1 MTRTKKSAALL
12 KILVIAAILILLP
25 IVTPNMYIMQ
35 IINMI
40 GIYIILGIGIN
51 VLTGYT
57 GQLSLGQAA
66 FFGIGAYTAALMN
79 TRAGLQF
86 IPCLLGSVVV
96 TAFFGV
102 VLAIPALKVKGSYLA
117 LLTMGFGEVV
127 RIVMINWTP
136 VTNGTAGVLGIQS
149 PVIFGFSFDT
159 LKKYYFLILLF
170 VLLGLAYESIIIR
183 TRTGRAFIAI
193 REDNEA
199 AELTGIDVTAYKIK
213 AFVLSA
219 VYCGVAGCLYAMMIK
234 YVSPDTFVSNT
245 SSVILWTAIVGGF
258 GTVIGPVLG
267 GIIMQVLPEA
277 LRFLGDWRL
286 VVYGVILLV
295 VILRFPGGLTAVDGV
310 NLKVEEN
317 QICALIGPNGAGKTT
332 VFNMITGAY
341 QVTSGDVVFNSESIC
356 GKKPHQ
362 IVEKGIAR
370 TFQNIRL
377 FKSATVLENVM
388 TGFHCKT
395 KTGMFNVIFNYRKCM
410 QEEAECREKALEILR
425 FLGLEDV
432 KNLEARNIPY
442 GHQRLLEIGRALATS
457 PKLLLLDE
465 PAAGMNSQ
473 EKKELVNTIRKIRD
487 TYHLAVLLVEHDMEL
502 VMGISENITVIN
514 FGRPIACGTAEE
526 IQSNNDV
533 IEAYLG
539 RSDDE

>member
-1 MTRTKKSAALL
+1 MAILELKDVTKK
-12 KILVIAAILILLP
+12 
-25 IVTPNMYIMQ
+25 
-35 IINMI
+35 
-40 GIYIILGIGIN
+40 
-51 VLTGYT
+51 
-57 GQLSLGQAA
+57 
-66 FFGIGAYTAALMN
+66 F
-79 TRAGLQF
+79 
-86 IPCLLGSVVV
+86 
-96 TAFFGV
+96 
-102 VLAIPALKVKGSYLA
+102 
-117 LLTMGFGEVV
+117 
-127 RIVMINWTP
+127 
-136 VTNGTAGVLGIQS
+136 
-149 PVIFGFSFDT
+149 
-159 LKKYYFLILLF
+159 
-170 VLLGLAYESIIIR
+170 
-183 TRTGRAFIAI
+183 
-193 REDNEA
+193 
-199 AELTGIDVTAYKIK
+199 
-213 AFVLSA
+213 
-219 VYCGVAGCLYAMMIK
+219 
-234 YVSPDTFVSNT
+234 
-245 SSVILWTAIVGGF
+245 
-258 GTVIGPVLG
+258 
-267 GIIMQVLPEA
+267 
-277 LRFLGDWRL
+277 
-286 VVYGVILLV
+286 
-295 VILRFPGGLTAVDGV
+295 GGLTAVDGV

-341 QVTSGDVVFNSESIC
+341 QVTSGDIIFNGKSIC

-432 KNLEARNIPY
+432 KDLEARNIPY

-526 IQSNNDV
+526 IQNNNDV

>member
-1 MTRTKKSAALL
+1 MAILELKDVTKK
-12 KILVIAAILILLP
+12 
-25 IVTPNMYIMQ
+25 
-35 IINMI
+35 
-40 GIYIILGIGIN
+40 
-51 VLTGYT
+51 
-57 GQLSLGQAA
+57 
-66 FFGIGAYTAALMN
+66 F
-79 TRAGLQF
+79 
-86 IPCLLGSVVV
+86 
-96 TAFFGV
+96 
-102 VLAIPALKVKGSYLA
+102 
-117 LLTMGFGEVV
+117 
-127 RIVMINWTP
+127 
-136 VTNGTAGVLGIQS
+136 
-149 PVIFGFSFDT
+149 
-159 LKKYYFLILLF
+159 
-170 VLLGLAYESIIIR
+170 
-183 TRTGRAFIAI
+183 
-193 REDNEA
+193 
-199 AELTGIDVTAYKIK
+199 
-213 AFVLSA
+213 
-219 VYCGVAGCLYAMMIK
+219 
-234 YVSPDTFVSNT
+234 
-245 SSVILWTAIVGGF
+245 
-258 GTVIGPVLG
+258 
-267 GIIMQVLPEA
+267 
-277 LRFLGDWRL
+277 
-286 VVYGVILLV
+286 
-295 VILRFPGGLTAVDGV
+295 GGLTAVDGV

-317 QICALIGPNGAGKTT
+317 QICALIGPNGAGRTT

-341 QVTSGDVVFNSESIC
+341 QVTSGDVIFNGKSIC

-362 IVEKGIAR
+362 IVENGIAR

-432 KNLEARNIPY
+432 KDLEARNIPY

-526 IQSNNDV
+526 IQNNNDV

>member
-1 MTRTKKSAALL
+1 MAILELKDVTKK
-12 KILVIAAILILLP
+12 
-25 IVTPNMYIMQ
+25 
-35 IINMI
+35 
-40 GIYIILGIGIN
+40 
-51 VLTGYT
+51 
-57 GQLSLGQAA
+57 
-66 FFGIGAYTAALMN
+66 F
-79 TRAGLQF
+79 
-86 IPCLLGSVVV
+86 
-96 TAFFGV
+96 
-102 VLAIPALKVKGSYLA
+102 
-117 LLTMGFGEVV
+117 
-127 RIVMINWTP
+127 
-136 VTNGTAGVLGIQS
+136 
-149 PVIFGFSFDT
+149 
-159 LKKYYFLILLF
+159 
-170 VLLGLAYESIIIR
+170 
-183 TRTGRAFIAI
+183 
-193 REDNEA
+193 
-199 AELTGIDVTAYKIK
+199 
-213 AFVLSA
+213 
-219 VYCGVAGCLYAMMIK
+219 
-234 YVSPDTFVSNT
+234 
-245 SSVILWTAIVGGF
+245 
-258 GTVIGPVLG
+258 
-267 GIIMQVLPEA
+267 
-277 LRFLGDWRL
+277 
-286 VVYGVILLV
+286 
-295 VILRFPGGLTAVDGV
+295 GGLTAVDGV

-341 QVTSGDVVFNSESIC
+341 QVTSGDVIFNGKSIC

-432 KNLEARNIPY
+432 KDLEARNIPY

-457 PKLLLLDE
+457 LLLDE

-526 IQSNNDV
+526 IQNNNDV

>member
-1 MTRTKKSAALL
+1 MAILELKDVTKK
-12 KILVIAAILILLP
+12 
-25 IVTPNMYIMQ
+25 
-35 IINMI
+35 
-40 GIYIILGIGIN
+40 
-51 VLTGYT
+51 
-57 GQLSLGQAA
+57 
-66 FFGIGAYTAALMN
+66 F
-79 TRAGLQF
+79 
-86 IPCLLGSVVV
+86 
-96 TAFFGV
+96 
-102 VLAIPALKVKGSYLA
+102 
-117 LLTMGFGEVV
+117 
-127 RIVMINWTP
+127 
-136 VTNGTAGVLGIQS
+136 
-149 PVIFGFSFDT
+149 
-159 LKKYYFLILLF
+159 
-170 VLLGLAYESIIIR
+170 
-183 TRTGRAFIAI
+183 
-193 REDNEA
+193 
-199 AELTGIDVTAYKIK
+199 
-213 AFVLSA
+213 
-219 VYCGVAGCLYAMMIK
+219 
-234 YVSPDTFVSNT
+234 
-245 SSVILWTAIVGGF
+245 
-258 GTVIGPVLG
+258 
-267 GIIMQVLPEA
+267 
-277 LRFLGDWRL
+277 
-286 VVYGVILLV
+286 
-295 VILRFPGGLTAVDGV
+295 GGLTAVDGV

-341 QVTSGDVVFNSESIC
+341 QVTSGDVVFNNESIC

-410 QEEAECREKALEILR
+410 QEEAKCREKALEILR

>member
-1 MTRTKKSAALL
+1 MAILELKDVTKK
-12 KILVIAAILILLP
+12 
-25 IVTPNMYIMQ
+25 
-35 IINMI
+35 
-40 GIYIILGIGIN
+40 
-51 VLTGYT
+51 
-57 GQLSLGQAA
+57 
-66 FFGIGAYTAALMN
+66 F
-79 TRAGLQF
+79 
-86 IPCLLGSVVV
+86 
-96 TAFFGV
+96 
-102 VLAIPALKVKGSYLA
+102 
-117 LLTMGFGEVV
+117 
-127 RIVMINWTP
+127 
-136 VTNGTAGVLGIQS
+136 
-149 PVIFGFSFDT
+149 
-159 LKKYYFLILLF
+159 
-170 VLLGLAYESIIIR
+170 
-183 TRTGRAFIAI
+183 
-193 REDNEA
+193 
-199 AELTGIDVTAYKIK
+199 
-213 AFVLSA
+213 
-219 VYCGVAGCLYAMMIK
+219 
-234 YVSPDTFVSNT
+234 
-245 SSVILWTAIVGGF
+245 
-258 GTVIGPVLG
+258 
-267 GIIMQVLPEA
+267 
-277 LRFLGDWRL
+277 
-286 VVYGVILLV
+286 
-295 VILRFPGGLTAVDGV
+295 GGLTAVDGV

-341 QVTSGDVVFNSESIC
+341 QVTSGDVIFNGKSIC

-362 IVEKGIAR
+362 IVENGIAR

-410 QEEAECREKALEILR
+410 QEEAECCEKALEILR

-432 KNLEARNIPY
+432 KDLEARNIPY

-526 IQSNNDV
+526 IQNNNDV

>member
-1 MTRTKKSAALL
+1 MAILELKDVTKK
-12 KILVIAAILILLP
+12 
-25 IVTPNMYIMQ
+25 
-35 IINMI
+35 
-40 GIYIILGIGIN
+40 
-51 VLTGYT
+51 
-57 GQLSLGQAA
+57 
-66 FFGIGAYTAALMN
+66 F
-79 TRAGLQF
+79 
-86 IPCLLGSVVV
+86 
-96 TAFFGV
+96 
-102 VLAIPALKVKGSYLA
+102 
-117 LLTMGFGEVV
+117 
-127 RIVMINWTP
+127 
-136 VTNGTAGVLGIQS
+136 
-149 PVIFGFSFDT
+149 
-159 LKKYYFLILLF
+159 
-170 VLLGLAYESIIIR
+170 
-183 TRTGRAFIAI
+183 
-193 REDNEA
+193 
-199 AELTGIDVTAYKIK
+199 
-213 AFVLSA
+213 
-219 VYCGVAGCLYAMMIK
+219 
-234 YVSPDTFVSNT
+234 
-245 SSVILWTAIVGGF
+245 
-258 GTVIGPVLG
+258 
-267 GIIMQVLPEA
+267 
-277 LRFLGDWRL
+277 
-286 VVYGVILLV
+286 
-295 VILRFPGGLTAVDGV
+295 GGLTAVDGV

-341 QVTSGDVVFNSESIC
+341 QVTSGDVIFNGESIC

-362 IVEKGIAR
+362 IVEKGIPR

-432 KNLEARNIPY
+432 KDLEARNIPY

>member
-267 GIIMQVLPEA
+267 GIIMHSMLFYLFDCLPCSISTNSST
-277 LRFLGDWRL
+277 
-286 VVYGVILLV
+286 YKIVI
-295 VILRFPGGLTAVDGV
+295 
-310 NLKVEEN
+310 
-317 QICALIGPNGAGKTT
+317 
-332 VFNMITGAY
+332 
-341 QVTSGDVVFNSESIC
+341 
-356 GKKPHQ
+356 
-362 IVEKGIAR
+362 
-370 TFQNIRL
+370 
-377 FKSATVLENVM
+377 
-388 TGFHCKT
+388 
-395 KTGMFNVIFNYRKCM
+395 
-410 QEEAECREKALEILR
+410 
-425 FLGLEDV
+425 
-432 KNLEARNIPY
+432 
-442 GHQRLLEIGRALATS
+442 
-457 PKLLLLDE
+457 
-465 PAAGMNSQ
+465 
-473 EKKELVNTIRKIRD
+473 
-487 TYHLAVLLVEHDMEL
+487 
-502 VMGISENITVIN
+502 
-514 FGRPIACGTAEE
+514 
-526 IQSNNDV
+526 
-533 IEAYLG
+533 
-539 RSDDE
+539 

>member
-1 MTRTKKSAALL
+1 M
-12 KILVIAAILILLP
+12 AILE
-25 IVTPNMYIMQ
+25 
-35 IINMI
+35 
-40 GIYIILGIGIN
+40 
-51 VLTGYT
+51 
-57 GQLSLGQAA
+57 
-66 FFGIGAYTAALMN
+66 
-79 TRAGLQF
+79 
-86 IPCLLGSVVV
+86 
-96 TAFFGV
+96 
-102 VLAIPALKVKGSYLA
+102 LKD
-117 LLTMGFGEVV
+117 
-127 RIVMINWTP
+127 
-136 VTNGTAGVLGIQS
+136 
-149 PVIFGFSFDT
+149 VI
-159 LKKYYFLILLF
+159 KKF
-170 VLLGLAYESIIIR
+170 
-183 TRTGRAFIAI
+183 
-193 REDNEA
+193 
-199 AELTGIDVTAYKIK
+199 
-213 AFVLSA
+213 
-219 VYCGVAGCLYAMMIK
+219 
-234 YVSPDTFVSNT
+234 
-245 SSVILWTAIVGGF
+245 
-258 GTVIGPVLG
+258 
-267 GIIMQVLPEA
+267 
-277 LRFLGDWRL
+277 
-286 VVYGVILLV
+286 
-295 VILRFPGGLTAVDGV
+295 GGLTAVDGV

-341 QVTSGDVVFNSESIC
+341 QVTSGDVIFNGESIC

-362 IVEKGIAR
+362 IVEKSIAR

-432 KNLEARNIPY
+432 KDLEARNIPY

-526 IQSNNDV
+526 IQNNNDV

>member
-1 MTRTKKSAALL
+1 MAILELKDVTKK
-12 KILVIAAILILLP
+12 
-25 IVTPNMYIMQ
+25 
-35 IINMI
+35 
-40 GIYIILGIGIN
+40 
-51 VLTGYT
+51 
-57 GQLSLGQAA
+57 
-66 FFGIGAYTAALMN
+66 F
-79 TRAGLQF
+79 
-86 IPCLLGSVVV
+86 
-96 TAFFGV
+96 
-102 VLAIPALKVKGSYLA
+102 
-117 LLTMGFGEVV
+117 
-127 RIVMINWTP
+127 
-136 VTNGTAGVLGIQS
+136 
-149 PVIFGFSFDT
+149 
-159 LKKYYFLILLF
+159 
-170 VLLGLAYESIIIR
+170 
-183 TRTGRAFIAI
+183 
-193 REDNEA
+193 
-199 AELTGIDVTAYKIK
+199 
-213 AFVLSA
+213 
-219 VYCGVAGCLYAMMIK
+219 
-234 YVSPDTFVSNT
+234 
-245 SSVILWTAIVGGF
+245 
-258 GTVIGPVLG
+258 
-267 GIIMQVLPEA
+267 
-277 LRFLGDWRL
+277 
-286 VVYGVILLV
+286 
-295 VILRFPGGLTAVDGV
+295 GGLTAVDGV

-341 QVTSGDVVFNSESIC
+341 QVTSGDVIFNGESIC

-432 KNLEARNIPY
+432 KDLEARNIPY

-526 IQSNNDV
+526 IQNNNGV